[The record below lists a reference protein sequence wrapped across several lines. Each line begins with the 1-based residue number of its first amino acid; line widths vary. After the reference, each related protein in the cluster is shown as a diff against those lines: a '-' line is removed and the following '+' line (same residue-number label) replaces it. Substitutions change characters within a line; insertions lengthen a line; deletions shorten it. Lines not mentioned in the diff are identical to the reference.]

1 MQARQKQLLKF
12 IHLIFLTH
20 QWTPVLKDLH
30 KKYHLFDK
38 KKAIWVIWYCKPIQ
52 IVHFHHW
59 MYHIRKKKLILRNQN
74 LEDSSVLFKQLGL
87 HVILGCIMTPIKMQ
101 HFALLVQKHTKLELY
116 RRQNSNQHLYK
127 VSETGKK
134 LVRKIVVLTST
145 KSLSVTKKQLIEL
158 SWHCQWVMRE
168 RCCRLSTKRK
178 ESKAEESS

>member
-59 MYHIRKKKLILRNQN
+59 MYHIRKKKTDFKKSKFGRQLRSFQAAWFAR
-74 LEDSSVLFKQLGL
+74 DPWL
-87 HVILGCIMTPIKMQ
+87 HYDANKDAAFCFTCAKAYEIGAIS
-101 HFALLVQKHTKLELY
+101 ASKLEP
-116 RRQNSNQHLYK
+116 
-127 VSETGKK
+127 TF
-134 LVRKIVVLTST
+134 I
-145 KSLSVTKKQLIEL
+145 
-158 SWHCQWVMRE
+158 
-168 RCCRLSTKRK
+168 
-178 ESKAEESS
+178 